1 MTVIYIILY
10 ELYFEE
16 AKRNKVYLYHY
27 AMNIG
32 INLIKQFFL
41 YESVLIYSIFVNK
54 SEVIS

>member
-32 INLIKQFFL
+32 INLIKQF
-41 YESVLIYSIFVNK
+41 SLILICADIPK
-54 SEVIS
+54 LCQ

>member
-16 AKRNKVYLYHY
+16 AEGNKVYFYHY

-32 INLIKQFFL
+32 INLIKQFFPI
-41 YESVLIYSIFVNK
+41 LICADIFNLCQ
-54 SEVIS
+54 